1 MRVLCR
7 KVLLI
12 VGLYGFILSGQS
24 QRVYKQHSI
33 LSTGNW
39 YEIAI
44 TSEGVYKIDISFLA
58 GLGVTGNIPSSQIR
72 LFGKQGVMLSEA
84 NNQTYTDDLEEI
96 TLSIVDGG
104 DGTLNGADY
113 ILFYAKGPHQ
123 WINDSANKR
132 FSHVKNL
139 YSEKAFFYLSIGG
152 NGKRIQVQAS
162 SPSATTIVTSFD
174 ERHFHEVDSVNFLSS
189 GKQWFG
195 EELSNLPGHFLTRQ
209 FSIPAFS
216 ITQNQPFTIVSNVVA
231 RSVNV
236 SSQFNIFLNSV
247 ALQQI
252 NVPVI
257 GGGLYDL
264 FAQQTQQ
271 ISTTTLAGSA
281 INLTYQYIPGSF
293 NSQGWI
299 NWFEVFYRRQLSLP
313 ANGQLLFRDWNGIGN
328 SGAEFKIAGADNS
341 TQIWD
346 VTNPLTP
353 VKTNTTLNAGEI
365 KFTNDAQTLH
375 EYVAFSN
382 SFLTP
387 QPIGKIPNQDL
398 HNTVETDY
406 FIISHPAFLS
416 QAQRLLQFH
425 QQKNSLRTVVISTDQ
440 VYNEFS
446 SGIPDPTAIRDFLKM
461 YFDKYK
467 TTWNQKGKYLALF
480 GKSSFD
486 YKDLLKNNT
495 AFVHGYQS
503 VSSLDPLSTYTSD
516 DFFGFLDDRED
527 VNSGLIINQLD
538 IGIGR
543 IPIKNI
549 DEAKNFVD
557 KVEAYHAAASLGPWR
572 NNLNFIADDEDF
584 NLHLQ
589 DAEVITNTSLSTA
602 PSYNLQKIYLDAF
615 RQEGGSAGGRYPQAN
630 EVINNNIFNGTL
642 IWNYSGHGGPQRLA
656 EEVVIDQQIV
666 NNWNNANRLPLF
678 ITATCDFAPYDNP
691 SANSLG
697 ENLLLKPKT
706 GAIALMTTTRVVF
719 AFSNRLMN
727 NNYLQFALQPDSS
740 GRYKTLGE
748 AVLSAKNY
756 TYQTSGDVV
765 NNRKFALLGDPAMTL
780 GFPHFKVKPVTVNG
794 KNISSGSDTLSATEF
809 VKIDGEVS
817 NITGNRINDFNGTVY
832 LSLFDKPQNISTLA
846 NDPTSQPV
854 SFQMQ
859 TASLFKGKVTATN
872 GAFTFDFKLPKD
884 INFQY
889 GAGKMSFYAQDG
901 VLDGAG
907 FSSDILIGGITT
919 GNESDKEGPIIKAYL
934 NDERFVNGSITSHN
948 PVLIVKL
955 SDSSGINTGNAG
967 IDHDIVA
974 TLDGDN
980 RKYFVLNDFY
990 ETDLDSYQEGSL
1002 RFQLPELAPGQ
1013 HFLKIKAWDV
1023 MNNSNE
1029 YLLEFTVTNTEEIV
1043 LDHVLNYP
1051 NPFTT
1056 QTAFWFE
1063 HNQPST
1069 DLKVRVDIFSVGGR
1083 IIKTLEK
1090 AINTTGTRSTDIEW
1104 DGRDQYGDK
1113 IGRGVYLYRLTV
1125 QRMDGKKASKL
1136 QRLVVIR

>member
-7 KVLLI
+7 KFLLI
-12 VGLYGFILSGQS
+12 IVLYGFTFLGHA
-24 QRVYKQHSI
+24 QRPYKPHSV

-39 YEIAI
+39 YKIAI
-44 TSEGVYKIDISFLA
+44 TSEGVYKIDLSFLA
-58 GLGVTGNIPSSQIR
+58 GLGLTGNIPSSQIR
-72 LFGKQGVMLSEA
+72 LFGNQGGMLSEA
-84 NNQTYTDDLEEI
+84 NNQTYIDDLEEI
-96 TLSIVDGG
+96 ALSVVDGG
-104 DGTLNGADY
+104 DGILNGTDF
-113 ILFYAKGPHQ
+113 ILFYATGPHQ
-123 WINDSANKR
+123 WIKDSANKR
-132 FSHVKNL
+132 FSHLKNL
-139 YSEKAFFYLSIGG
+139 YSEKAFFYLNIGG
-152 NGKRIQVQAS
+152 SGKRIQVQTVF
-162 SPSATTIVTSFD
+162 PSATSIITSFD
-174 ERHFHEVDSVNFLSS
+174 ERHFHEIDSVNFLSS
-189 GKQWFG
+189 GKQWYG
-195 EELSNLPGHFLTRQ
+195 EELSNLPGHSLTRQ
-209 FSIPAFS
+209 FSVPAFS
-216 ITQNQPFTIVSNVVA
+216 IAQNQPFTIISNVAA

-236 SSQFNIFLNSV
+236 SSQFNIFLNGV
-247 ALQQI
+247 AVQQL

-264 FAQQTQQ
+264 FAQQSQQ
-271 ISTTTLAGSA
+271 ISTATLAGNT
-281 INLTYQYIPGSF
+281 INLTYRYVPGSF

-299 NWFEVFYRRQLSLP
+299 NWFEVFYRRQLNLP
-313 ANGQLLFRDWNGIGN
+313 ANGQLLFRDWNSVGN
-328 SGAEFKIAGADNS
+328 SSAEFRITGADNN
-341 TQIWD
+341 TQVWD
-346 VTNPLTP
+346 VSTPLEP
-353 VKTNTTLNAGEI
+353 VKMNTVIIGGEI
-365 KFTNDAQTLH
+365 KFSNDAQTLH
-375 EYVAFSN
+375 EYISFSN

-387 QPIGKIPNQDL
+387 QPMGKIPNQDL

-406 FIISHPAFLS
+406 FIISHPAFLV
-416 QAQRLLQFH
+416 QAQRLARFH
-425 QQKNSLRTVVISTDQ
+425 EQRNALRTIVITTDQ

-446 SGIPDPTAIRDFLKM
+446 SGIPDPTAIRDFIKM
-461 YFDKYK
+461 FYDKYRA
-467 TTWNQKGKYLALF
+467 TWTQKGKYLALF

-495 AFVHGYQS
+495 GFVPGYQS
-503 VSSLDPLSTYTSD
+503 VSSLNPLSTYTSD
-516 DFFGFLDDRED
+516 DFFGFLDDSED
-527 VNSGLIINQLD
+527 INSSLIINQLD

-543 IPIKNI
+543 IPVKNI

-557 KVEAYHAAASLGPWR
+557 KVEAYHNAASLGPWR

-602 PSYNLQKIYLDAF
+602 PSFNLQKVYLDAF

-691 SANSLG
+691 TANSLG
-697 ENLLLKPKT
+697 ENLLLRPKT

-719 AFSNRLMN
+719 AFSNRIMN
-727 NNYLQFALQPDSS
+727 NNYLQFALQADSS

-780 GFPHFKVKPVTVNG
+780 GFPQLKVKPLTVNG
-794 KNISSGSDTLSATEF
+794 KNFSAGSDTLRATEF
-809 VKIDGEVS
+809 VKIEGEVS
-817 NITGNRINDFNGTVY
+817 DNTGNRINNFNGTVY
-832 LSLFDKPQNISTLA
+832 LSLFDKPQSISTLA

-854 SFQMQ
+854 SFQTQ
-859 TASLFKGKVTATN
+859 TATLFKGKVTATN
-872 GAFTFDFKLPKD
+872 GAFTFNFKLPKD

-889 GAGKMSFYAQDG
+889 GPGKLSFYAEDG
-901 VLDGAG
+901 VKDGAG
-907 FSSDILIGGITT
+907 FSKDVIIGGISS
-919 GNESDKEGPIIKAYL
+919 GNTSDKEGPIIKAYL

-955 SDSSGINTGNAG
+955 SDSSGINTGSSG

-990 ETDLDSYQEGSL
+990 ETDLDSYQQGSL
-1002 RFQLPELAPGQ
+1002 RFQLPELLPGK
-1013 HFLKIKAWDV
+1013 HFIKVKAWDI
-1023 MNNSNE
+1023 MNNSSE
-1029 YLLEFTVTNTEEIV
+1029 YMLEFTITNTDEII

-1056 QTAFWFE
+1056 STAFWFE
-1063 HNQPST
+1063 HNQPAT
-1069 DLKVRVDIFSVGGR
+1069 DLQVRIEIFSIGGR
-1083 IIKTLEK
+1083 IIKTLQK
-1090 AINTTGTRSTDIEW
+1090 TINTEGTRSNDIDW
-1104 DGRDQYGDK
+1104 DGRDEYGDK

-1125 QRMDGKKASKL
+1125 QRMDGKKASKI
-1136 QRLVVIR
+1136 QRLLVIR